1 MLRTRLLT
9 ATAAVALMAAP
20 AFAQDV
26 PQDATTSAPDY
37 TQDMSTD
44 PMAQDTVTQDTTMA
58 TQAQAEGT
66 VVDQLRASGNF
77 ETLLTALEAAQLTSV
92 LESEQGITIFA
103 PTDDAFAALPP
114 GELER
119 LTQPE
124 NAQELRQLLLYHV
137 INADVSSDMIVNRR
151 GAVATAAGSEV
162 LLDGADGTIR
172 ADAATVT
179 QADIRAGNGA
189 VFAIDT
195 VLNPASS
202 MAAMGDAEVGVSTE
216 AEAEAEAEAGATGG
230 AALNTETATEV
241 DASLEVEREVD
252 ATGAVNETISNTP
265 VWTPGD
271 PAPSDDAGY
280 APSTTMDDADVS
292 TTPPVDE
299 PTDEE
304 PVEDPMV

>member
-9 ATAAVALMAAP
+9 ASAAVALMAAP

-26 PQDATTSAPDY
+26 PQDATTSVPDY
-37 TQDMSTD
+37 SQDMSTD
-44 PMAQDTVTQDTTMA
+44 PMAQDPVSRDTTMT

-77 ETLLTALEAAQLTSV
+77 ETLLTALDAAQLTGV

-195 VLNPASS
+195 VLNPANS
-202 MAAMGDAEVGVSTE
+202 MAAMGDAEAGVSTE
-216 AEAEAEAEAGATGG
+216 AEAEAEAGSTNGAV
-230 AALNTETATEV
+230 LNTETATEV

-271 PAPSDDAGY
+271 PAPGADAGY

-304 PVEDPMV
+304 QVEDPMV

>member
-44 PMAQDTVTQDTTMA
+44 PMAQDPVTQDTTMA

-77 ETLLTALEAAQLTSV
+77 ETLLTALDAAQLTSV
-92 LESEQGITIFA
+92 LETEQGVTIFA

-195 VLNPASS
+195 VLNPANS
-202 MAAMGDAEVGVSTE
+202 MAAMGDAEAGVSTE
-216 AEAEAEAEAGATGG
+216 VEAEVDATGD
-230 AALNTETATEV
+230 AELNTETAGEV

-252 ATGAVNETISNTP
+252 ATGAVNETISNSP
-265 VWTPGD
+265 QWTPGD
-271 PAPSDDAGY
+271 PAPGDDGGY

-304 PVEDPMV
+304 PVEDPMI